1 MGTQDIK
8 ITPRTGSTT
17 GLPEIFFQG
26 SGTTAS
32 GITMSVHGS
41 GDIIYD
47 GHQGELFRLTNNLQ
61 TGTIFSV
68 KDISGLDQIALDAT
82 GTINLNTYYG
92 TTWFGNSGTYGTTN
106 LDAVDIDGAVQ
117 IDGTL
122 VLRLLR
128 GMQAIPPGDNLSSI

>member
-106 LDAVDIDGAVQ
+106 LDANTNNYAVISGDINPIVQFSRDGN
-117 IDGTL
+117 T
-122 VLRLLR
+122 
-128 GMQAIPPGDNLSSI
+128 SI